1 MNITKT
7 DYIKEI
13 EGIAASIA
21 CEAVQSVK
29 VDNPDI
35 EQDEIKE
42 AAQELIN
49 DSLLHETI
57 DGHEWII
64 YTAYNLDVIQYSR
77 NDEYYKEIYSDRD
90 AGEMLANGGLDSVHT
105 MIAFWA
111 MYADV
116 QGELDSALDV
126 EIDGE
131 D

>member
-1 MNITKT
+1 MNITRNE
-7 DYIKEI
+7 YIEEI
-13 EGIAASIA
+13 EGIAANIA

-42 AAQELIN
+42 SAQELIN

-64 YTAYNLDVIQYSR
+64 YTAYHLPILQYSP
-77 NDEYYKEIYSDRD
+77 NDDYMVENLGGAEEVLKQSGI
-90 AGEMLANGGLDSVHT
+90 GGLHQAL
-105 MIAFWA
+105 AFWA

-116 QGELDSALDV
+116 QDELDSALDD
-126 EIDGE
+126 EIEGE